1 MSETVAVSATND
13 DERAALRKA
22 YSRLIPFLFILY
34 VGAYLDRIN
43 VGFAAL
49 QMKQDLGYSDSVYG
63 LGAGIFFLGYFV
75 FEVPSN
81 LILARVGARIWIAR
95 IMISWAVIS
104 SATAF
109 VQTPLQFYG
118 IRFLLGLA
126 EAGFFPGIIFYLS
139 SWFPTKERA
148 SAVSRFMTAVAVAG
162 IVGGPISAWLLS
174 LDGMAGLAGWQWLF
188 LLEGVPSLVLGI
200 LVLRYLPDRP
210 ADARWLS
217 AGERTALSARMAED
231 AAQGGA
237 HEIGLRQVLLHGT
250 VWRLAVL
257 YFMLAMGL
265 YSISMWLPQI
275 LKGMSGLGNTGVALT
290 SSIPYLAA
298 AFAMVAVA
306 RHSDRKNERRLHTA
320 AMAALGALGLALSA
334 LPLPPILGLLALCI
348 ATVGVLSAFG
358 PFWAL
363 PTAFLAGPAAAAGI
377 ALINSV
383 GNLGGFAGPYLI
395 GRVRDATGGF
405 AGSLLTIAGMLLMG
419 SALAISL
426 RRAPAGERN
435 DAGMGENPQVPA
447 RSG

>member
-1 MSETVAVSATND
+1 MTADGS
-13 DERAALRKA
+13 RAEEQSALRKA
-22 YSRLIPFLFILY
+22 YRRLIPFLFILY

-49 QMKQDLGYSDSVYG
+49 QMKQDLTLSDSVYG

-81 LILARVGARIWIAR
+81 IILAKVGARIWIAR
-95 IMISWAVIS
+95 IMITWAVVS

-109 VQTPLQFYG
+109 VQTPMQFYTV
-118 IRFLLGLA
+118 RFLLGVA
-126 EAGFFPGIIFYLS
+126 EAGFFPGIIFYLA
-139 SWFPTKERA
+139 SWFPTRERA

-162 IVGGPISAWLLS
+162 VIGGPLSGALLR
-174 LDGMAGLAGWQWLF
+174 LDGVAGLAGWQWLF
-188 LLEGVPSLVLGI
+188 LLEGVPSLVLGV

-210 ADARWLS
+210 DQARWLS
-217 AGERTALSARMAED
+217 PAERTALTDRIAED
-231 AAQGGA
+231 AALQPVR
-237 HEIGLRQVLLHGT
+237 EIGLKQVLVHPT
-250 VWRLAVL
+250 VWRLGAL

-275 LKGMSGLGNTGVALT
+275 VKGMSGLGNGWVALI
-290 SSIPYLAA
+290 SSLPYLAA
-298 AFAMVAVA
+298 AFAMVAVG
-306 RHSDRKNERRLHTA
+306 RHSDRTQERRLHTA

-334 LPLPPILGLLALCI
+334 LPLPPVLGIAALCL
-348 ATVGVLSAFG
+348 AAVGVLSAFG
-358 PFWAL
+358 PFWSL

-395 GRVRDATGGF
+395 GRVRDATGSF
-405 AGSLLTIAGMLLMG
+405 AGSLLTIAAMLLIG

-426 RRAPAGERN
+426 GRARASVG
-435 DAGMGENPQVPA
+435 DG
-447 RSG
+447 

>member
-1 MSETVAVSATND
+1 VSAAGTL
-13 DERAALRKA
+13 ALEQSAIRKA
-22 YSRLIPFLFILY
+22 YGRLIPFLFILY

-49 QMKQDLGYSDSVYG
+49 QMKQDLSFSDSVYG

-95 IMISWAVIS
+95 IMITWAVIS
-104 SATAF
+104 AATAF

-118 IRFLLGLA
+118 IRFLLGVA

-162 IVGGPISAWLLS
+162 IIGGPMSGALLK
-174 LDGMAGLAGWQWLF
+174 LDGVAGIAGWQWLF

-210 ADARWLS
+210 AKALWLTEP
-217 AGERTALSARMAED
+217 EREALSERIRED
-231 AAQGGA
+231 AEATQSG
-237 HEIGLRQVLLHGT
+237 HLGLRQVLVHGT
-250 VWRLAVL
+250 VWRLAAL
-257 YFMLAMGL
+257 YFTLTMGL
-265 YSISMWLPQI
+265 YSISMWLPEI
-275 LKGMSGLGNTGVALT
+275 LKGMSGLGNTAVALI

-298 AFAMVAVA
+298 ALAMVAVA
-306 RHSDRKNERRLHTA
+306 RHSDRKNERRLHAA
-320 AMAALGALGLALSA
+320 AMAGVGALGLALSA
-334 LPLPPILGLLALCI
+334 LPLPPVLGVLALCL
-348 ATVGVLSAFG
+348 AAVGVLSAFG

-395 GRVRDATGGF
+395 GRVRDATGSF
-405 AGSLLTIAGMLLMG
+405 AGSLLTIAGMLLVG

-426 RRAPAGERN
+426 RRRG
-435 DAGMGENPQVPA
+435 
-447 RSG
+447 

>member
-1 MSETVAVSATND
+1 MSQDDRV

-34 VGAYLDRIN
+34 VSAYLDRIN

-49 QMKQDLGYSDSVYG
+49 QMKQDLTLSDSVYG

-95 IMISWAVIS
+95 IMITWALVS

-118 IRFLLGLA
+118 VRFLLGVA

-139 SWFPTKERA
+139 SWFPAKERA

-162 IVGGPISAWLLS
+162 IIGGPMSGALLR
-174 LDGMAGLAGWQWLF
+174 LDGVSGLAGWQWLF
-188 LLEGVPSLVLGI
+188 LLEGIPSLVLGV

-217 AGERTALSARMAED
+217 QPERDALTTRIREDTEQIGAREL
-231 AAQGGA
+231 
-237 HEIGLRQVLLHGT
+237 GLRQVLLHGT
-250 VWRLAVL
+250 VWRLAAL
-257 YFMLAMGL
+257 YFMLTMGL

-275 LKGMSGLGNTGVALT
+275 LKGMSGLGNSGVALI

-298 AFAMVAVA
+298 ALAMVAVA
-306 RHSDRKNERRLHTA
+306 RHSDRKRERRLHTA
-320 AMAALGALGLALSA
+320 AMAAVGAVGLALSA
-334 LPLPPILGLLALCI
+334 LPLPPVLGVLALCL
-348 ATVGVLSAFG
+348 AAVGVLSAFG

-395 GRVRDATGGF
+395 GRVRDATGSF
-405 AGSLLTIAGMLLMG
+405 AGSLLTIAGMLLVG
-419 SALAISL
+419 SMLAISL
-426 RRAPAGERN
+426 RRSATGAADGTGPAK
-435 DAGMGENPQVPA
+435 A
-447 RSG
+447 